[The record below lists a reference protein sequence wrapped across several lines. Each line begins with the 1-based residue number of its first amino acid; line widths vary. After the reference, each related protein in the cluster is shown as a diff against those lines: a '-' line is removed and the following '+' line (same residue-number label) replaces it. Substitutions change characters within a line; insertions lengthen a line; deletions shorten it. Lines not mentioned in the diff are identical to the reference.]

1 MGEGGVPEAA
11 RGAGLDLPRC
21 HGLRAL
27 KLIPSLRN
35 TKRNP
40 FAQKEGGGVNFIEG
54 GELREAFAVDGEHD
68 PLFPGGTIQTRPPL
82 GVRGLALEEP

>member
-27 KLIPSLRN
+27 KLIQSLRN

-54 GELREAFAVDGEHD
+54 GELRDAFAVDGN
-68 PLFPGGTIQTRPPL
+68 TILCFQVAQSR
-82 GVRGLALEEP
+82 RGRRWG